1 MRLEGLS
8 AALRDAYPDGD
19 AYTQLMVLVSEF
31 GDVALIMVVLSL
43 LYWLTDRRKAAVVA
57 SYVVVAA
64 SFIILLKAVLGMP
77 RPPEEVLAVPLS
89 DDPYGFPSG
98 HAFITVVVYGGLVRA
113 FGEHRNPLAVGGVV
127 ALLVAVS
134 FSRIALGLHYVGD
147 TVAGAFVGV
156 VFLLVLN
163 ALVEDRPE
171 RGFALGAALAVPT
184 LVYTGGEEVVLVAL
198 GGSVGGFV
206 ASLRLED
213 VPALRSRAEGAYLA
227 VLGLV
232 FLVSVTVF
240 ESVVVDGNPVG
251 VVAVNAVLVAGI
263 FLAPFAVGRLDE
275 RFVRPT
281 RA

>member
-8 AALRDAYPDGD
+8 AALRDAYPDGE
-19 AYTQLMVLVSEF
+19 AYTELMVLVSEF
-31 GDVALIMVVLSL
+31 GDVALIIVILSL
-43 LYWLTDRRKAAVVA
+43 LYWLVDRRNSAVVA

-77 RPPEEVLAVPLS
+77 RPTSEVLAVPLT

-113 FGEHRNPLAVGGVV
+113 FDEHRNPLAVGGVL

-134 FSRIALGLHYVGD
+134 FSRVALGLHYVGD

-156 VFLLVLN
+156 VFLL
-163 ALVEDRPE
+163 ALDAVVEDSPE

-198 GGSVGGFV
+198 GGALGGFV
-206 ASLRLED
+206 ASLCLED
-213 VPALRSRAEGAYLA
+213 VPSLRSRAEGAYLA
-227 VLGLV
+227 VLGLG
-232 FLVSVTVF
+232 FLVAISVF

-281 RA
+281 EA